1 MFSWDDVCHVLGNME
16 GNPQDPRCLGLM
28 LERAGHWAKPLAND
42 SGLWPGSGCQWRED
56 ARTFC
61 LASAPGLAPAQLPR
75 AHGGARSVLP
85 STAADCCLQATVLP
99 LNWTSAGWSP
109 AELA

>member
-1 MFSWDDVCHVLGNME
+1 MCSG
-16 GNPQDPRCLGLM
+16 
-28 LERAGHWAKPLAND
+28 AGHQTRPLAN
-42 SGLWPGSGCQWRED
+42 GSQAVAGQWRAD